1 MKTYRASEAP
11 ADPRSILVYGESG
24 VSKTRFCATAQDY
37 EPWSPSLLA
46 VIGAEQASSVRDTPD
61 LHVVELTTLE
71 DIEWL
76 KQYFLEGQPTTE
88 SKHTDVS
95 TSETTTWPTFKSLS
109 FDGLTEAQLILMGV
123 KLGKPEKGRTIMG
136 TSLSALPPPAVQRDW
151 GTSFNWC
158 INLVRQFTIGF
169 PVPVIFTALE
179 RYYED
184 KRSGDLSVSIGLP
197 GQPSHIVPSKAT
209 VTMRL
214 VRSRTFGLRATE
226 WEQLHKLYERAVADH
241 VTFPPLDN
249 VGLLWSDGKF
259 KAINR
264 LGPQRW
270 VFNPTV
276 KRLLELASVPES

>member
-1 MKTYRASEAP
+1 MKTYKASEAP
-11 ADPRSILVYGESG
+11 ADPKSILVYGESG
-24 VSKTRFCATAQDY
+24 VGKTRFCATAQYY

-46 VIGAEQASSVRDTPD
+46 VIGAEQAASVRDTPG
-61 LHVVELTTLE
+61 LHVVELTSLD

-76 KQYFLEGQPTTE
+76 KNYFLEDQPVE
-88 SKHTDVS
+88 GDYGRVYAGGHH
-95 TSETTTWPTFKSLS
+95 WPRFKSLS
-109 FDGLTEAQLILMGV
+109 FDGLTEAQLILMGK
-123 KLGKPEKGRTIMG
+123 KLRSSEKGRGILTE
-136 TSLSALPPPAVQRDW
+136 SLAQLPPPAVMRDW

-158 INLVRQFTIGF
+158 INLIRQFTIGF

-184 KRSGDLSVSIGLP
+184 KQSGDTTVSIGIP
-197 GQPSHIVPSKAT
+197 GQPSQIVPSKAT

-214 VRSRTFGLRATE
+214 VRSRTFGVRPSDWNALQE
-226 WEQLHKLYERAVADH
+226 LYEAGASSEGTR
-241 VTFPPLDN
+241 PPLDN

-276 KRLLELASVPES
+276 ERLINLA

>member
-1 MKTYRASEAP
+1 MKTYKASEAP

-24 VSKTRFCATAQDY
+24 VGKTRFCATAQDY

-46 VIGAEQASSVRDTPD
+46 IIGAEQAASVRDTPG
-61 LHVVELTTLE
+61 LHVVELTSLE

-76 KQYFLEGQPTTE
+76 KNYFLGGQPNSE
-88 SKHTDVS
+88 G
-95 TSETTTWPTFKSLS
+95 TSPHWPTFKSLS

-123 KLGKPEKGRTIMG
+123 KLRTAEKGRGIMSS
-136 TSLSALPPPAVQRDW
+136 SLSALPPPAVQRDW

-158 INLVRQFTIGF
+158 INLMRQFTIGF

-184 KRSGDLSVSIGLP
+184 RQSGDTTVSIGIP
-197 GQPSHIVPSKAT
+197 GQPSNIVPSKAT

-214 VRSRTFGLRATE
+214 VRSRTFGVRPSDWTALQE
-226 WEQLHKLYERAVADH
+226 LYDEEMKGSDVGMDEA
-241 VTFPPLDN
+241 PPLDN

-276 KRLLELASVPES
+276 ERLINLA